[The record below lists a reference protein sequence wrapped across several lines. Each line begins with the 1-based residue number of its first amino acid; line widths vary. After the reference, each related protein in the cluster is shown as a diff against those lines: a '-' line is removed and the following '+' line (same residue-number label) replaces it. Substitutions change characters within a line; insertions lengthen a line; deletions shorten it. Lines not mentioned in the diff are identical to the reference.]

1 MSTQQRDRSSPSFGE
16 ETRFASEID
25 SFLDFDNNNSFLA
38 PNSNIRSSFSSSS
51 ASSAQSTPT
60 MRQAH
65 PSSSGFPA
73 PSHPYNLHPQQTDLL
88 GLDVQDGGFFG
99 DSTTSE
105 FMRLDADVGAAQ
117 QPAYF
122 FPETTAP
129 PRSGAD
135 SLSQGIS
142 PMMTIGEM
150 NPQQQQQQQQQAPPV
165 PVAVAQPQQPQQPQ
179 RMQYY
184 PGYHQQMY
192 QENMRLQQQKLARQ
206 KAAATA
212 MPKAP
217 SHPRQGEIDA
227 ILDSFRISSSPIN
240 GCKNSSDIL
249 PHIARMKKE
258 EEDMDEDE
266 RLLASEEGKKL
277 SSKERRQL
285 RNKVSA
291 RAFRSRRKEYISQLE
306 AEVAKKTQE
315 AEAVKE
321 AHRRL
326 EEENTRLRSFSEML
340 MKHSAFQEFLK
351 DLSAPLINQPTVSRA
366 AVTVAPAAVAEP
378 LYNSARDA
386 NPNVSAEE
394 QWPLAYATTW
404 NNSNNLSHVYNVELP
419 SGPAVLQDLDG
430 KGVCGAVEE
439 DYTIADGFFS
449 GIRDTKGDIDYNRM
463 DEDEDSYYQAPDN
476 LEDVYLEEEQSK
488 QNLDDLFPGVGVNDF
503 LEKLE
508 MVAGG
513 EARPE
518 DVFEME
524 TPDVPEPRAVAEAP
538 RRCATVNKS
547 NHMLKQAEGV
557 YRRIGLS
564 VGGSQ

>member
-1 MSTQQRDRSSPSFGE
+1 MAAQQRDRSPPSFGE
-16 ETRFASEID
+16 ESRFASEID
-25 SFLDFDNNNSFLA
+25 TFLDFDNNNFLT
-38 PNSNIRSSFSSSS
+38 PSGNIRSSFSSSS

-60 MRQAH
+60 MRQANS
-65 PSSSGFPA
+65 PSGFPA
-73 PSHPYNLHPQQTDLL
+73 PSHAYSLHPQQTELL
-88 GLDVQDGGFFG
+88 GLDVSDGGFFG
-99 DSTTSE
+99 ESAASA
-105 FMRLDADVGAAQ
+105 FMQLDGDVGAA

-122 FPETTAP
+122 FPEPTVPAT
-129 PRSGAD
+129 SGAD
-135 SLSQGIS
+135 TMPQGIS
-142 PMMTIGEM
+142 PLMTIGEV
-150 NPQQQQQQQQQAPPV
+150 NSQQQQQSPPV
-165 PVAVAQPQQPQQPQ
+165 SATATRPQQPQ

-184 PGYHQQMY
+184 PGYHQQLH
-192 QENMRLQQQKLARQ
+192 QENLRLQQQQKITRQ
-206 KAAATA
+206 KATATA
-212 MPKAP
+212 APKAP

-227 ILDSFRISSSPIN
+227 ILDSFRVSSSPIN
-240 GCKNSSDIL
+240 GSKNSSDIL

-326 EEENTRLRSFSEML
+326 EEENNRLRSFSEML

-351 DLSAPLINQPTVSRA
+351 DLSAPLINPPPVSQPAVS
-366 AVTVAPAAVAEP
+366 VAPAAVAEP
-378 LYNSARDA
+378 LYNPARDV
-386 NPNVSAEE
+386 NPNVSTAE
-394 QWPLAYATTW
+394 QWPLAYGATW
-404 NNSNNLSHVYNVELP
+404 NNTNLSHVYNVELP
-419 SGPAVLQDLDG
+419 SGPAVLQDIDG
-430 KGVCGAVEE
+430 KAVEE

-463 DEDEDSYYQAPDN
+463 DEEEDNCYQAPES
-476 LEDVYLEEEQSK
+476 LEDLYLEEEQAK
-488 QNLDDLFPGVGVNDF
+488 QSLDDLFPGVGVNDF

-513 EARPE
+513 EVRPE

-524 TPDVPEPRAVAEAP
+524 TPTAPEPQTTETP
-538 RRCATVNKS
+538 KRCATVNKS
-547 NHMLKQAEGV
+547 NHMLTQAEGV